1 MATRREIIE
10 AILFLPAITA
20 LAGLIFVVF
29 FGIIWLAGAV
39 AKGSFHTLFDL
50 GIPRPI
56 AIAVSVIVT
65 SLLVYRIF
73 GYHRRATRK
82 P

>member
-10 AILFLPAITA
+10 AILFLPAMA
-20 LAGLIFVVF
+20 VLAGLIFAVF
-29 FGIIWLAGAV
+29 FGIIWLAGTV
-39 AKGSFHTLFDL
+39 AKGSFHALFDL

-56 AIAVSVIVT
+56 AIAASVIVT
-65 SLLVYRIF
+65 ALLIYRIF
-73 GYHRRATRK
+73 GYHRRTRRK